1 MARMLTA
8 RQETILCKVV
18 EAYVEG
24 GQPVA
29 SRTIAADP
37 ELTWRPSTIRNE
49 LAQLEEFGLLAHP
62 HTSAGRVPTDA
73 GHRYVVDRLLAD
85 RQVVVAG
92 APPLELSLIRREL
105 DEAVRVTTE
114 TLSEVTNLL
123 AIVSAPSV
131 DSATI
136 RHIEVL
142 ALQPRVVMVVIIS
155 SSGGVSKY
163 ASNFDSPVDPGLIGW
178 AAEYLN
184 EQLHGLG
191 LGARMIQKRLT
202 DPALSQRER
211 AFIDQLAPAFR
222 RLVGAV
228 EDTLYFEGTSRLLGS
243 HSLTDVDVLGE
254 LLELL
259 EQRVALLDVLRRA
272 LGQTGVYVG
281 IGHENGV
288 PALTSLSVVAAGYGL
303 AWRKLGTVSVIGPVR
318 MDYGSAIN
326 TVHAAAHQLSRFVDD
341 VYAEG

>member
-1 MARMLTA
+1 MAGMLTA

-37 ELTWRPSTIRNE
+37 ALGWRPSTIRTE
-49 LAQLEEFGLLAHP
+49 LAQLEEYGLLAHP

-73 GHRYVVDRLLAD
+73 GHRYFVDRLLAD
-85 RQVVVAG
+85 RQVLVTA
-92 APPLELSLIRREL
+92 APEIGLSLIRREL

-114 TLSEVTNLL
+114 TVSEITNLL

-155 SSGGVSKY
+155 SAGGVSKY
-163 ASNFDSPVDPGLIGW
+163 ASNFENPVDPGLIGW
-178 AAEYLN
+178 AGEYLN
-184 EQLHGLG
+184 ERLNGLG
-191 LGARMIQKRLT
+191 VGARMVGQRLA
-202 DPALSQRER
+202 DPTLGLRER
-211 AFIDQLAPAFR
+211 SFIDRLAPAFR
-222 RLVGAV
+222 RLAGAV

-259 EQRVALLDVLRRA
+259 EQRVALLEVLRRA

-281 IGHENGV
+281 IGRENGV
-288 PALTSLSVVAAGYGL
+288 PALTSMSVVAAGYGL

-318 MDYGSAIN
+318 MNYGAAID

-341 VYAEG
+341 VYAED